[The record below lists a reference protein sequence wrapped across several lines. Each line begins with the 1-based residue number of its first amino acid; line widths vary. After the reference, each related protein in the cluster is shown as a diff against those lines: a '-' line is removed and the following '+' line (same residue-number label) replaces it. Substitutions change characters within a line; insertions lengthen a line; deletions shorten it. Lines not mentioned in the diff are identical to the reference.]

1 MNFAFRLRQEE
12 RQRGARGGRGFWRD
26 QRHLVG
32 DERHFR
38 ARREPWATLLGLDD
52 MPVFMSWMHLLLAAL
67 EISTW
72 LDEKAD
78 ADESEYLLASHARA
92 RMDRVSRDLQTAG
105 VDLPR
110 RYPSDGPAYL
120 PAFESATNT
129 ILATLGAASAPPA
142 N

>member
-1 MNFAFRLRQEE
+1 
-12 RQRGARGGRGFWRD
+12 
-26 QRHLVG
+26 
-32 DERHFR
+32 
-38 ARREPWATLLGLDD
+38 